1 MMNIENISY
10 TPGVIDS
17 LHQSVM
23 LYKALLEQAK
33 KETKSSEEAYEL
45 ADHVFKNM
53 LQSSQQ

>member
-1 MMNIENISY
+1 MNIEHISY
-10 TPGVIDS
+10 TAEMIDG

-33 KETKSSEEAYEL
+33 KETASDQEAYEI

-53 LQSSQQ
+53 MQVNE

>member
-1 MMNIENISY
+1 MLDIKNVSY
-10 TPGVIDS
+10 TPEVIS
-17 LHQSVM
+17 GLHQSVM